1 MRSGLAL
8 ALALASALASSS
20 CSAPASCNAQ
30 QGTADSPSVE
40 SEEIFGSL
48 LLSAAD
54 DGQTLRFRATLSDLP
69 ELLTSDGARVG
80 SSVPDAA
87 VQGGAV
93 QSGALSLELGL
104 RYENEPFGGDGRTEM
119 PRLALTF
126 SDDAGGSST
135 APATSNYP
143 GPTPSNFLPGLFEA
157 CVLGARHCETT
168 LDVRIQRLDGAPFP
182 PLRVSFGATAKARL
196 SACSVLTRET
206 HATLEVEAP

>member
-1 MRSGLAL
+1 
-8 ALALASALASSS
+8 
-20 CSAPASCNAQ
+20 
-30 QGTADSPSVE
+30 
-40 SEEIFGSL
+40 
-48 LLSAAD
+48 
-54 DGQTLRFRATLSDLP
+54 
-69 ELLTSDGARVG
+69 
-80 SSVPDAA
+80 VPDAA

-206 HATLEVEAP
+206 RATLEVEAP